1 MKKILIS
8 MLAVAALVS
17 CSKEES
23 ILVDQGEAIAFGNAF
38 VENSTRAAVD
48 PSYKASTLTYFDV
61 YGAVNGVNIFDGD
74 RVARNDKAYGVAWDM
89 DPTAPT
95 QYWIAGASYIFDAV
109 VDATAVAT
117 DNNTGLPTALT
128 YNMAGQKDMLHSR
141 VVPTTNSGLV
151 TFNFTHLLSKVKFTV
166 ENDSEVDTKYRYTVT
181 DITLTNVYT
190 KGDYAIPACTWGN
203 TTLGTYN
210 IADMT
215 IAGGATEECASEV
228 LLIPGVNIGI
238 SFNVN
243 AQIFDGEEWVT
254 LTTTPVVKTGVKTLV
269 ANNAYNFIAT
279 VKMGGKIEF
288 TATQLPEWNYDL
300 NGDGQ
305 DNDDIT
311 LQ

>member
-1 MKKILIS
+1 MKKLFTI
-8 MLAVAALVS
+8 LAVAATLVS
-17 CSKEES
+17 CAKDET
-23 ILVDQGEAIAFGNAF
+23 IAVNKGEAIQFGNAF

-48 PSYKASTLTYFDV
+48 PSYKASTLAYFDV

-74 RVARNDKAYGVAWDM
+74 RVARNNKAYGVAWDM
-89 DPTAPT
+89 DSNAPT

-141 VVPTTNSGLV
+141 VIPTTNSGLV

-166 ENDSEVDTKYRYTVT
+166 ENDSEVNTKYRYTVT
-181 DITLTNVYT
+181 GITLTNVYT
-190 KGDYAIPACTWGN
+190 QGDYAIPAYTWGN
-203 TTLGTYN
+203 TTVGTYS

-243 AQIFDGEEWVT
+243 AQIHDGEKWVT

-288 TATQLPEWNYDL
+288 TATQLPEWDYDL
-300 NGDGQ
+300 NDDGQ
-305 DNDDIT
+305 NNDDIT